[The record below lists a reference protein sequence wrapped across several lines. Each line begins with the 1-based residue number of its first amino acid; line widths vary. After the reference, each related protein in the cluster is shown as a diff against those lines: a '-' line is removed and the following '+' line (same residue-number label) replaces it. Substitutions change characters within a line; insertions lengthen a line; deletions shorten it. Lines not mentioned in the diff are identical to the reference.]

1 MKKQELKDVFTLRI
15 YQQEDKDTLDKAYE
29 RTKQGFDTISDFI
42 RYCTITGAEK
52 LLGDSEVDQ
61 RLNLTE
67 IKNYLKEIVNKLDNM
82 QGEMKVNHK
91 ENLVDSRMI
100 QNIVNYISY
109 IVCNSD
115 CNKLSSVDTK
125 DGLFYLP
132 LQRTQAT
139 KELDGNNT

>member
-15 YQQEDKDTLDKAYE
+15 YQQEDKDILDKAYE

-67 IKNYLKEIVNKLDNM
+67 IKDYLKEIAGKLKVM
-82 QGEMKVNHK
+82 QGENKFYYQDNK
-91 ENLVDSRMI
+91 SDNLTI
-100 QNIVNYISY
+100 QKIINYISY
-109 IVCNSD
+109 IVYNSD
-115 CNKLSSVDTK
+115 CNKEECRSTQT
-125 DGLFYLP
+125 GLFNLP
-132 LQRTQAT
+132 YEKL
-139 KELDGNNT
+139 KSMEDENV